1 MKSIKVTRGEYHNE
15 GKNAAAIAEMFGVS
29 PERFDVFCRRG
40 HFIKPFGMLPDTDI
54 PGWRTLDVLKWAANQ
69 AGVTLGTAIKKYEAG
84 KLRQLIT
91 L

>member
-15 GKNAAAIAEMFGVS
+15 GKNAAAIAEMFGVT
-29 PERFDVFCRRG
+29 PDRFEAFCRRG
-40 HFIKPFGMLPDTDI
+40 HFIKPFGILPNTDM

-69 AGVTLGTAIKKYEAG
+69 AGVNLGTAIKKYEAG